1 MINIVG
7 IFMISNICTKLQ
19 ANYLKDNCHH
29 HHHHHSEFDD
39 EEEEEDHEEE
49 EEEDDGFLHLLVVA
63 HCAKDA
69 KPFQPSTLLIAK

>member
-49 EEEDDGFLHLLVVA
+49 EEEEERSRVRGA
-63 HCAKDA
+63 EGGE
-69 KPFQPSTLLIAK
+69 PMN